1 MQCRDRIHQ
10 GLVFSELCLLPQTHL
25 IACTVFS
32 WIIIVILGAAMT
44 VIPRESGFYDL
55 VFALTTG
62 AVGSSIVS
70 LVVELSSNYKHN
82 KLAFHQLRDYYNT
95 VLDHELYKQGAD
107 AADPQPA
114 RREEGPRG
122 I

>member
-10 GLVFSELCLLPQTHL
+10 ALSFLSFAFYPKTTL

-82 KLAFHQLRDYYNT
+82 KLAFHQLRDYYKT
-95 VLDHELYKQGAD
+95 VLYQELYK
-107 AADPQPA
+107 
-114 RREEGPRG
+114 
-122 I
+122 